1 MTFLE
6 SRGIIKING
15 MWLLGVMA
23 VFILV
28 IVIAVPLAAATPDMG
43 DCNEKHGRYEEV
55 NRAIEKG
62 IMFLE
67 SKQLQSGEFPVE
79 FSFDPEMEYIV
90 NDSIFNHTIF
100 GSAFILHALSY
111 VKPSSQVNNIRN
123 RSISF
128 LIDNMEPPGVWSYGG
143 KYYYSPPDS
152 DDTALTLSALEEN
165 GVRINDS
172 SLRFMLNFRTDE
184 GLFHTWMIE
193 DRSNISDPHSN
204 LYALDDVDASVNAYI
219 LYAYAFNDMQIK
231 EVSRFLN
238 NFTKN
243 KLFIN
248 GTPYYPSQY
257 AFIYRLTLAYAGGAK
272 GLDSA
277 IPTVREYLLDTQKTD
292 GSWGNNVENGFAAV
306 SLINIG
312 YEDEA
317 LDKAINHILST
328 QKDEGSWPR
337 AVFYVGWPSSYE
349 SHLGPVPY
357 FGSEELA
364 TGISLEALGKYKN
377 LKK

>member
-6 SRGIIKING
+6 SRGKIKMKG
-15 MWLLGVMA
+15 MSGMMA
-23 VFILV
+23 VFILG
-28 IVIAVPLAAATPDMG
+28 IVMAMPIAAATPDMK
-43 DCNEKHGRYEEV
+43 DCYKEHGRYEKIDK
-55 NRAIEKG
+55 AIEKG
-62 IMFLE
+62 IIFLE
-67 SKQLQSGEFPVE
+67 SKQSESGEFPVE
-79 FSFDPEMEYIV
+79 FSLDPKMSNIV

-100 GSAFILHALSY
+100 GSAFILHALTY
-111 VKPSSQVNNIRN
+111 IEPSSHVNNIRN

-128 LIDNMEPPGVWSYGG
+128 LMENMEPPGVWSYGG
-143 KYYYSPPDS
+143 KYYSSPPDS
-152 DDTALTLSALEEN
+152 DDTALVLSALEEN
-165 GVRINDS
+165 GVGINDS

-193 DRSNISDPHSN
+193 NRSDTSDPHSH

-219 LYAYAFNDMQIK
+219 LYAYALNDMRIK

-238 NFTKN
+238 NYTKN
-243 KLFIN
+243 KLFLN

-257 AFIYRLTLAYAGGAK
+257 AFIYRLTLAYAGGSK

-277 IPTVREYLLDTQKTD
+277 IPTVRKYLLDKQKTD
-292 GSWGNNVENGFAAV
+292 GSWGNSVENGFAAV

-317 LDKAINHILST
+317 LDKAINHIVST
-328 QKDEGSWPR
+328 QKDDGSWPR

-364 TGISLEALGKYKN
+364 TGISLEALGKYN
-377 LKK
+377 SQKK